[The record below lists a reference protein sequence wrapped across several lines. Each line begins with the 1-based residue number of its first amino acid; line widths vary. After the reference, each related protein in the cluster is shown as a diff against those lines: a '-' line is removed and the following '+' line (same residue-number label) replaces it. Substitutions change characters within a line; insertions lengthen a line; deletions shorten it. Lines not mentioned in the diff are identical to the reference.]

1 MLSPK
6 TAFGDSTPSL
16 PPHSDPLDPEIQL
29 LSVEIEEAIPIDDI
43 EDHDSDRRGAGAHTS
58 RQVASEVD
66 DNGGLGASVATLRRP
81 SFKGG
86 EGSNVRRPSFKAT
99 FSSIGLSG
107 LSVGASGSGPGTP
120 SIGESTRLSGLRP
133 EEETRTRKMTVIRHA
148 AEMSRTKVR
157 AGKAPMRLDANEPV
171 WLPRD

>member
-1 MLSPK
+1 M
-6 TAFGDSTPSL
+6 
-16 PPHSDPLDPEIQL
+16 
-29 LSVEIEEAIPIDDI
+29 EIEEAVPIDDI
-43 EDHDSDRRGAGAHTS
+43 EAHDSDRRGAGAHTA
-58 RQVASEVD
+58 REAASEAD
-66 DNGGLGASVATLRRP
+66 ANGNLGPNIATLRRT

-99 FSSIGLSG
+99 FSSMGLSG
-107 LSVGASGSGPGTP
+107 LSASGSGPGTP